1 MTETPVLSPILRHT
15 LRVILPISLLF
26 GSGCQMVRSA
36 SAPLGS
42 SRKSDAEFALRQ
54 DIVRE
59 AATHIGTRYLHGGTS
74 PKRGFD
80 CSGFTSYV
88 MGRFEISVSPHSG
101 TQAGQGKEIEVDKA
115 LPGDIVYFTRSRG
128 GRVFHVGL
136 VEENTP
142 EGLIV
147 IHSSSSRGVVRDNV
161 HRSDYWRPKIA
172 GVRRVIPPADRLA
185 GR

>member
-1 MTETPVLSPILRHT
+1 MTQIPVLSPILRHT

-36 SAPLGS
+36 SVPLGS
-42 SRKSDAEFALRQ
+42 SRKSDVEFALRQ
-54 DIVRE
+54 DIVR
-59 AATHIGTRYLHGGTS
+59 AASEHIGTRYLHGGAN

-88 MGRFEISVSPHSG
+88 LGQFEIPLSPHSG
-101 TQAGQGKEIEVDKA
+101 TQATQGKAIEVEKA

-136 VEENTP
+136 VEENSDN
-142 EGLIV
+142 GLII
-147 IHSSSSRGVVRDNV
+147 IHSSSSRGVVRENV
-161 HRSDYWRPKIA
+161 QRSDYWRPKIA

>member
-1 MTETPVLSPILRHT
+1 MKETLVLSPILRHT

-59 AATHIGTRYLHGGTS
+59 AATHLGTRYLHGGS
-74 PKRGFD
+74 NPKRGFD
-80 CSGFTSYV
+80 CSGFTSFV
-88 MGRFEISVSPHSG
+88 MGQFEISVSPHSG
-101 TQAGQGKEIEVDKA
+101 TQATQGKSIEVDKA

-136 VEENTP
+136 VEENGP
-142 EGLIV
+142 EGLVI
-147 IHSSSSRGVVRDNV
+147 IHSSSSRGVVRENV

-172 GVRRVIPPADRLA
+172 GVRRVIPSADRLA